1 MRLFA
6 LALNFRL
13 GCTTDCITDCYTQN
27 GSKNGATHFP
37 HPKSKGGPDETSGD
51 YAGIREPMLFFVDDH
66 ITFRSTKPA
75 SVNSATGLRQY

>member
-13 GCTTDCITDCYTQN
+13 GCTTDCITDCYSQN
-27 GSKNGATHFP
+27 GSKNGTTHFP
-37 HPKSKGGPDETSGD
+37 HPKSKGGPDETSAD
-51 YAGIREPMLFFVDDH
+51 YAGIREPMIFFVDDH

-75 SVNSATGLRQY
+75 SVNSATGLR